1 MLNKLTGEELMSLT
15 RAAQMI
21 SHLSDQLVKEGIT
34 DVYVTTRLVSAA
46 TPALIERAF
55 NGS

>member
-1 MLNKLTGEELMSLT
+1 MLNDLTGAELMGLT
-15 RAAQMI
+15 RAAKMI
-21 SHLSDQLVKEGIT
+21 SYLSDQLVKEGIT

-55 NGS
+55 NGN